1 MEARTL
7 VSKAEEPTRFGL
19 LELIV
24 VVVLLGIVATVATP
38 RVSQGSDGATDA
50 ALNSDLAV
58 LRIAIDTYA
67 DEHRGAYPT
76 AAFVDQITTYTDI
89 SGATSPTKTATH
101 IYGPY
106 LRQIPSIPV
115 GAASGNTAVGAKSG
129 GIAAWIYD
137 PATGD
142 IRANTTGAEA
152 DSSGKLY
159 RDY

>member
-1 MEARTL
+1 MANKTED
-7 VSKAEEPTRFGL
+7 PTRFGL

-38 RVSQGSDGATDA
+38 RVSRGSDGAADA
-50 ALNSDLAV
+50 SLSADLAV
-58 LRIAIDTYA
+58 LRRAIDTYA

-115 GAASGNTAVGAKSG
+115 GAASGNTAVGARSG
-129 GIAAWIYD
+129 GIAAWRYD
-137 PATGD
+137 PSTGD

-152 DSSGKLY
+152 DSSGTLY
-159 RDY
+159 SDY